1 MPRRIQGSVCDV
13 HAALNGTFGV
23 AVVLEREGK
32 GHREVF
38 AAMVILILFAN
49 LDI

>member
-1 MPRRIQGSVCDV
+1 MCDV